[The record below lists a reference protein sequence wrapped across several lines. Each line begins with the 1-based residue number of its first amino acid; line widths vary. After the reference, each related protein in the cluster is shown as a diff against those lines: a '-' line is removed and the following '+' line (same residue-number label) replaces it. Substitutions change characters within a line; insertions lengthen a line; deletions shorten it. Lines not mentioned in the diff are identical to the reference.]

1 MNSALV
7 TSVKEAYAAVES
19 NDISAY
25 VQFFTDDAIYKVA
38 NFDPVVGPDGIRA
51 LAEPLVD
58 MFESVTHD
66 ITTIWEVEN
75 TVICEM
81 NVTYNRKD
89 GKSVTVP
96 CVDVIHFTNGKVNEL
111 KAYIDTSPAFS

>member
-1 MNSALV
+1 MDSTLV

-25 VQFFTDDAIYKVA
+25 VQFFTADAVYKVA
-38 NFDPVVGPDGIRA
+38 NFDPVIGPDGIRA

-66 ITTIWEVEN
+66 ISTIWELDN

-89 GKSVTVP
+89 GKTVTVP
-96 CVDVIHFTNGKVNEL
+96 CVDVIHFTDGKVNEL

>member
-1 MNSALV
+1 MDSTLV

-25 VQFFTDDAIYKVA
+25 VQFFTA
-38 NFDPVVGPDGIRA
+38 DGIRA

-66 ITTIWEVEN
+66 ITTIWELDN

-96 CVDVIHFTNGKVNEL
+96 CVDVIHFTDGKVNEL